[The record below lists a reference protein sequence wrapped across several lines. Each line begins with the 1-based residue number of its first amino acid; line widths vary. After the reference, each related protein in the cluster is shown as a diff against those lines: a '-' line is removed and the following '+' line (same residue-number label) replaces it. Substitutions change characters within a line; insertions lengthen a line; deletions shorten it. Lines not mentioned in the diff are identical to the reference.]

1 MAVQPT
7 REQPIQSYIEYRLD
21 LHERMVDAI
30 EHQDLHRAH
39 ELVEEHNT
47 ESYQQS

>member
-30 EHQDLHRAH
+30 ESQDLDRAH

-47 ESYQQS
+47 ERYQQP